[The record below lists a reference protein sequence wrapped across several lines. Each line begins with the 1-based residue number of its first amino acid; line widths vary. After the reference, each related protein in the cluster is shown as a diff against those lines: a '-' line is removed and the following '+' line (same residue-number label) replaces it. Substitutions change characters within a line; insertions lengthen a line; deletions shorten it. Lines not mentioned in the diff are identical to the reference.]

1 MAIESQ
7 RDSDA
12 VAHGVRATTRKHGKL
27 TNRNNV
33 GTSDLLG
40 RVDARAIKIG
50 VRSGKREACWST
62 QLNGGMGPQSMFS
75 SAVVNTALQLIR
87 LPRSP
92 SSPSRAARL
101 PDGNTPDSGSTL
113 FRPLEVNSRAAV

>member
-1 MAIESQ
+1 MAIEPQ
-7 RDSDA
+7 GDSGE
-12 VAHGVRATTRKHGKL
+12 VARGVRATTRKHGRL

-33 GTSDLLG
+33 DTSDLLG
-40 RVDARAIKIG
+40 RVDARVIRIG

-75 SAVVNTALQLIR
+75 SAAVNTALQLIL

-92 SSPSRAARL
+92 SSPMTGGTDA
-101 PDGNTPDSGSTL
+101 
-113 FRPLEVNSRAAV
+113 